1 MNRSAEKLSLEDAL
15 THLLEECRRVLPGVQ
30 ALFGFQLIVVFN
42 RSFFLR
48 LTFTEQCL
56 HLAALACVAV
66 SACLVMTPAA
76 LHRQSGSMH
85 VSEEFLRVGGRLL
98 LAAMVPLM
106 LGIGIDFFLI
116 AHMVLGEAEP
126 AAAVTALLVAI
137 MAGLW
142 FVFPRAYRRRL
153 HQR

>member
-1 MNRSAEKLSLEDAL
+1 MNRSVEKLSLEDAL
-15 THLLEECRRVLPGVQ
+15 THLLEECRMVLPGVQ

-56 HLAALACVAV
+56 HLVALACVAV

-85 VSEEFLRVGGRLL
+85 VSEGFLRVGGRLL

-116 AHMVLGEAEP
+116 AHMVLGEAEA
-126 AAAVTALLVAI
+126 AAAVTALLVAV
-137 MAGLW
+137 MTGFW
-142 FVFPRAYRRRL
+142 FVFPRAYRRRF

>member
-1 MNRSAEKLSLEDAL
+1 MSRTEKLSLEDAL
-15 THLLEECRRVLPGVQ
+15 THLLEECRMVLPGVQ

-42 RSFFLR
+42 RSFFLK
-48 LTFTEQCL
+48 LTYTEQCL
-56 HLAALACVAV
+56 HLVALACVAV

-85 VSEEFLRVGGRLL
+85 VSEQLLRVGSRLL

-106 LGIGIDFFLI
+106 FAIGIDFFLI
-116 AHMVLGEAEP
+116 AHMVLGEAE
-126 AAAVTALLVAI
+126 AAAAIAALLVAI
-137 MAGLW
+137 MAGFW
-142 FVFPRAYRRRL
+142 FVFPRAYRRRF